1 MEDRFALLIDADNVS
16 AKYIKPILD
25 ELSKYG
31 NVTYKRIY
39 GDWTKTNNASWK
51 EELLQNSITPIQ
63 QFSYTHGKNATDSA
77 MIIDA
82 MDMLYTSEL
91 EGFCLVSSDSDFTK
105 LASRLRESGKTVI
118 GMGEGKTP
126 SPFRKACDIFTELEL
141 LLEDNT
147 MGKEERNIHSHASGK
162 WQKKD
167 NHDSMVSKEKIEEAV
182 VKIITENQNNDR
194 ETGLGEVGSRL
205 VKLYPDF
212 DVRRYGYSLLSK
224 FLESLPKLMLM
235 QEGTKVTVTIYEDK
249 SRKEMLEEYINLL
262 AKKKQDPQSFETK
275 LDLANNAQRMMEKV
289 EDVQIIDS
297 LVVDKDDFL
306 SAYILSEESG
316 TLDSYKDFFQTNE
329 PVSST
334 VYKNQKGDKIYY
346 AHSTDGD
353 RYCLFTQS
361 MLMDEWGDEKQLP
374 MNINSN
380 DDDNYPFVLSDGATI
395 YYSSKGNGSI
405 GGYDLFVTRYNIN
418 SDTYLAPE
426 QLGMPFNS
434 PYNDYMMVFDEVKGL
449 GWFVSDRFQ
458 PEGKACVY
466 LFIPNPEHKRVES
479 EDIEV
484 KRARAAITAI
494 RDSWKE
500 SSDYADLIRLS
511 HTEIPYGEKKI
522 EKDFEF
528 IIGNNIVYYKLD
540 DINSPEAK
548 GYYEKVVALNKQI
561 KELNEKLDGLRV
573 SYAEGNKAR
582 KEQLKPTILQA
593 EEQLHALLEQP
604 GKLEKKARN
613 AEINYL
619 KNKR

>member
-1 MEDRFALLIDADNVS
+1 MNWLSNKLFYTIGITLLCGGLHAQS
-16 AKYIKPILD
+16 LAEAKK
-25 ELSKYG
+25 
-31 NVTYKRIY
+31 
-39 GDWTKTNNASWK
+39 
-51 EELLQNSITPIQ
+51 
-63 QFSYTHGKNATDSA
+63 
-77 MIIDA
+77 
-82 MDMLYTSEL
+82 LYN
-91 EGFCLVSSDSDFTK
+91 
-105 LASRLRESGKTVI
+105 
-118 GMGEGKTP
+118 EGKYAEAKPAFEKLVKQAP
-126 SPFRKACDIFTELEL
+126 S
-141 LLEDNT
+141 N
-147 MGKEERNIHSHASGK
+147 SSY
-162 WQKKD
+162 
-167 NHDSMVSKEKIEEAV
+167 NHWYGVCCY
-182 VKIITENQNNDR
+182 
-194 ETGLGEVGSRL
+194 ETGDLTGAEKHLKVAVKRKVQEAYRYMSEVYYKTYR
-205 VKLYPDF
+205 F
-212 DVRRYGYSLLSK
+212 DQAG
-224 FLESLPKLMLM
+224 
-235 QEGTKVTVTIYEDK
+235 
-249 SRKEMLEEYINLL
+249 EMLEEYINLL
-262 AKKKQDPQSFETK
+262 AKKKQDPQAFEAK

-289 EDVQIIDS
+289 EDIQIIDS
-297 LVVDKDDFL
+297 LVVDKDNFL

-346 AHSTDGD
+346 AHSTDND
-353 RYCLFTQS
+353 HYCLFTQS
-361 MLMDEWGDEKQLP
+361 MLMDEWGNEKQLP

-479 EDIEV
+479 EDIEM
-484 KRARAAITAI
+484 KRTRAAITSI

-500 SSDYADLIRLS
+500 GSDYTDLIRLS
-511 HTEIPYGEKKI
+511 HTEIPYGEEKI

-528 IIGNNIVYYKLD
+528 IIAGNIVYYKLD
-540 DINSPEAK
+540 EINSPEAK
-548 GYYEKVVALNKQI
+548 SYYEKVVALNKQI
-561 KELNEKLDGLRV
+561 KELNEKLDGLRT
-573 SYAEGNKAR
+573 SYVKGNTAR

-593 EEQLHALLEQP
+593 EEQLNALLEQP
-604 GKLEKKARN
+604 GELEKKARN

>member
-1 MEDRFALLIDADNVS
+1 MIRKRAIIIAITILLLLAGSLSYLQWGRQMDVSSSFGSGSDNHYELRVS
-16 AKYIKPILD
+16 VILNT
-25 ELSKYG
+25 LV
-31 NVTYKRIY
+31 VTDQQKCVEQIFEKCR
-39 GDWTKTNNASWK
+39 D
-51 EELLQNSITPIQ
+51 NSFHSVR
-63 QFSYTHGKNATDSA
+63 FSY
-77 MIIDA
+77 
-82 MDMLYTSEL
+82 
-91 EGFCLVSSDSDFTK
+91 
-105 LASRLRESGKTVI
+105 
-118 GMGEGKTP
+118 
-126 SPFRKACDIFTELEL
+126 DIQ
-141 LLEDNT
+141 
-147 MGKEERNIHSHASGK
+147 IPHA
-162 WQKKD
+162 
-167 NHDSMVSKEKIEEAV
+167 
-182 VKIITENQNNDR
+182 
-194 ETGLGEVGSRL
+194 
-205 VKLYPDF
+205 
-212 DVRRYGYSLLSK
+212 LS
-224 FLESLPKLMLM
+224 
-235 QEGTKVTVTIYEDK
+235 V
-249 SRKEMLEEYINLL
+249 
-262 AKKKQDPQSFETK
+262 
-275 LDLANNAQRMMEKV
+275 
-289 EDVQIIDS
+289 
-297 LVVDKDDFL
+297 
-306 SAYILSEESG
+306 
-316 TLDSYKDFFQTNE
+316 
-329 PVSST
+329 T

-593 EEQLHALLEQP
+593 EEQLNALLEQP
-604 GKLEKKARN
+604 GELEKKARN

>member
-1 MEDRFALLIDADNVS
+1 MNWLSNKLFYTIGITLLCGGLHAQS
-16 AKYIKPILD
+16 LAEAKK
-25 ELSKYG
+25 
-31 NVTYKRIY
+31 
-39 GDWTKTNNASWK
+39 
-51 EELLQNSITPIQ
+51 
-63 QFSYTHGKNATDSA
+63 
-77 MIIDA
+77 
-82 MDMLYTSEL
+82 LYN
-91 EGFCLVSSDSDFTK
+91 
-105 LASRLRESGKTVI
+105 
-118 GMGEGKTP
+118 EGKYAEAKPAFEKLVKQAP
-126 SPFRKACDIFTELEL
+126 S
-141 LLEDNT
+141 N
-147 MGKEERNIHSHASGK
+147 SSY
-162 WQKKD
+162 
-167 NHDSMVSKEKIEEAV
+167 NHWYGVCCY
-182 VKIITENQNNDR
+182 
-194 ETGLGEVGSRL
+194 ETGDLTGAEKHLKVA
-205 VKLYPDF
+205 VK
-212 DVRRYGYSLLSK
+212 R
-224 FLESLPKLMLM
+224 
-235 QEGTKVTVTIYEDK
+235 KVQ
-249 SRKEMLEEYINLL
+249 EEYINLL
-262 AKKKQDPQSFETK
+262 AKKKQDPQAFEAK

-289 EDVQIIDS
+289 EDIQIIDS
-297 LVVDKDDFL
+297 LVVDKDNFL

-346 AHSTDGD
+346 AHSTDND
-353 RYCLFTQS
+353 HYCLFTQS

-479 EDIEV
+479 EDIEM
-484 KRARAAITAI
+484 KRARAAITSI

-500 SSDYADLIRLS
+500 GSDYTDLIRLS
-511 HTEIPYGEKKI
+511 HMEIPYGEEKI

-528 IIGNNIVYYKLD
+528 IIAGNIVYYKLD
-540 DINSPEAK
+540 EINSPEAK
-548 GYYEKVVALNKQI
+548 SYYEKVVTLNKQI
-561 KELNEKLDGLRV
+561 KELNEKLDGLRT
-573 SYAEGNKAR
+573 SYAQGNTAR

-593 EEQLHALLEQP
+593 EEQLNALLEQP
-604 GKLEKKARN
+604 GELEKKARN